1 METKKKEPKKKP
13 VYGVWQNVCYMLG
26 RAWRESPRVIPVGV
40 GIALVSVAANLV
52 GLFIA
57 PAILQKVETA
67 APLSEL
73 LSTIGIFALALIL
86 LYALG
91 TYLDVNTQ
99 CVNGEVRRNIV
110 KDINYKACTTSYPN
124 TRDTEFLRRQSE
136 ALGYSN
142 KTRAE
147 TQHIYVVLTN
157 ILEYI
162 LGFVIY
168 VMLLSELNL
177 TLMAV
182 VVATTVIG
190 FFVNKYINGW
200 AYRHRDEY
208 TQIGKEIDY
217 FARKAED
224 VKLAK
229 DIRIFGLDTWL
240 KEIKESSVRA
250 AEAFK
255 DHRERIYAWTCV
267 VDTLLLVARNGIA
280 YLYLI
285 NLVLSDGLSASQF
298 LLYFSA
304 FTGFATWVTGILSEC
319 STLNKQSL
327 AISVVREFLTY
338 PEVFRFA
345 GGVPL
350 PKTESYEL
358 KLENVTFRY
367 PGTDKNILENINLT
381 IRPGE
386 KLAVVGLNGAGKTTL
401 VKLLCGF
408 YDPTEGRVLFNG
420 VDIREFNRREY
431 YGMIS
436 GVFQDMSVLS
446 VTVAETVAQSTENID
461 MNRVKEC
468 IEKAGLTRK
477 VEALPKKYDTY
488 VDRKVYEDGV
498 EFSGGEVQRLLL
510 ARALYKDGAVLV
522 LDEPT
527 AALDPIAEN
536 DIYMKYNEMS
546 GGKTSIFISH
556 RLASTRFCDRILFI
570 KDGGIAEEGTHESLL
585 AANGDYA
592 ELFHVQARYYQE
604 GNDFNGK
611 EN

>member
-1 METKKKEPKKKP
+1 MKNETKKKP
-13 VYGVWQNVCYMLG
+13 VYGVWQNVAYMLG
-26 RAWRESPRVIPVGV
+26 RAWRESPRVIPIGV
-40 GIALVSVAANLV
+40 GIALVGVAANLA

-67 APLSEL
+67 APLPEL

-91 TYLDVNTQ
+91 TYLNVNTQ
-99 CVNGEVRRNIV
+99 CVNAEVRGNIV
-110 KDINYKACTTSYPN
+110 KDINYKACVTSYPN

-142 KTRAE
+142 KTLAE
-147 TQHIYVVLTN
+147 TQHIYVVLESL
-157 ILEYI
+157 LEYV
-162 LGFVIY
+162 LGFGIY
-168 VMLLSELNL
+168 LLLLSELNL
-177 TLMAV
+177 ALMAV

-190 FFVNKYINGW
+190 FFVNRYINGW

-208 TQIGKEIDY
+208 TQIGKEISY
-217 FARKAED
+217 FERKAED

-250 AEAFK
+250 SEAFK
-255 DHRERIYAWTCV
+255 NRRERVYAWTCV
-267 VDTLLLVARNGIA
+267 VDTILLIARNGIA
-280 YLYLI
+280 YLYLV
-285 NLVLSDGLSASQF
+285 NLVLTDGLSASEF

-304 FTGFATWVTGILSEC
+304 FTGFATWVTGILSDF

-327 AISVVREFLTY
+327 AISVVREFLEY
-338 PEVFRFA
+338 PEVFRFE
-345 GGVPL
+345 GGVPI
-350 PKTESYEL
+350 PKAESYEL

-367 PGTDKNILENINLT
+367 PGTEKNILENINLT
-381 IRPGE
+381 IRSGE

-420 VDIREFNRREY
+420 IDIREFNRREY

-461 MNRVKEC
+461 MDRVKAC

-477 VEALPKKYDTY
+477 VESLPKKYDTY

-498 EFSGGEVQRLLL
+498 EFSGGETQRLLL

-604 GNDFNGK
+604 GSDFHGE

>member
-1 METKKKEPKKKP
+1 MKNETKKKP
-13 VYGVWQNVCYMLG
+13 VYGVWQNVTYMLG
-26 RAWRESPRVIPVGV
+26 RAWREARRAIPVNGGMALTSV
-40 GIALVSVAANLV
+40 GINLA
-52 GLFIA
+52 GLLIA
-57 PAILQKVETA
+57 PIVLQKVETA
-67 APLSEL
+67 APLSEV
-73 LSTIGIFALALIL
+73 LSTIGFFALVLIL
-86 LYALG
+86 LNGLHA
-91 TYLDVNTQ
+91 YLDINMF
-99 CVNGEVRRNIV
+99 CVNAEVRGNIV
-110 KDINYKACTTSYPN
+110 KDINEKACITSYPN
-124 TRDTEFLRRQSE
+124 TRDTEFLKQQSE
-136 ALGYSN
+136 VLNHCNNPRTA
-142 KTRAE
+142 TE
-147 TQHIYVVLTN
+147 HIYVVLGN
-157 ILEYI
+157 LLSNS

-168 VMLLSELNL
+168 LALLSGLNPFL
-177 TLMAV
+177 IAI
-182 VVATTVIG
+182 VVATTVAG

-200 AYRHRDEY
+200 GYRNR
-208 TQIGKEIDY
+208 KERSKYNKEMAY

-229 DIRIFGLDTWL
+229 DIRIFGLAPWL
-240 KEIKESSVRA
+240 KEIKESSIRA
-250 AEAFK
+250 AEAFAV
-255 DHRERIYAWTCV
+255 RENRFYAWGCL
-267 VDTLLLVARNGIA
+267 VDTILLIARNGIA

-285 NLVLSDGLSASQF
+285 NLALADGLTASQF

-304 FTGFATWVTGILSEC
+304 FTGFSSWVTGLFSEFTTLS
-319 STLNKQSL
+319 KHSL
-327 AISVVREFLTY
+327 ALSSIREFLEY
-338 PEVFRFA
+338 PEVFRFE
-345 GGVPL
+345 GGIPI
-350 PKTESYEL
+350 PKADSYEL

-367 PGTDKNILENINLT
+367 PGTEKNILENVNLT

-431 YGMIS
+431 YDMIS

-446 VTVAETVAQSTENID
+446 VTVAETVAQSVEHID
-461 MNRVKEC
+461 MDRVKDC

-477 VEALPKKYDTY
+477 VESLPKGYDTY
-488 VDRKVYEDGV
+488 VDRNVYEDGV
-498 EFSGGEVQRLLL
+498 EFSGGETQRLLL
-510 ARALYKDGAVLV
+510 ARALYKDGVVLV

-585 AANGDYA
+585 AANGGYA
-592 ELFHVQARYYQE
+592 ELFQVQARYYQE
-604 GNDFNGK
+604 GSDFNGA
-611 EN
+611 ENR

>member
-1 METKKKEPKKKP
+1 MKNETKKKP

-26 RAWRESPRVIPVGV
+26 RAWREARRAIPVNGGMALTSV
-40 GIALVSVAANLV
+40 GINLA
-52 GLFIA
+52 GLLIA
-57 PAILQKVETA
+57 PMVLQKVETA
-67 APLSEL
+67 APLSEV
-73 LSTIGIFALALIL
+73 LSTIGFFALVLIL
-86 LYALG
+86 LNGLHA
-91 TYLDVNTQ
+91 YLDVNLF
-99 CVNGEVRRNIV
+99 CVNAEVRGNIV
-110 KDINYKACTTSYPN
+110 KDINEKACITSYPN
-124 TRDTEFLRRQSE
+124 TRDTEFLKQQSE
-136 ALGYSN
+136 VLNHCNSPRTA
-142 KTRAE
+142 TE
-147 TQHIYVVLTN
+147 HIYVVLGSLLSN
-157 ILEYI
+157 S

-168 VMLLSELNL
+168 LALLSGLNPFL
-177 TLMAV
+177 IAI
-182 VVATTVIG
+182 VVATTVAG

-200 AYRHRDEY
+200 GYRNR
-208 TQIGKEIDY
+208 KERSKYNKEMAY

-229 DIRIFGLDTWL
+229 DIRIFGLAPWL
-240 KEIKESSVRA
+240 KEIKESSIRA
-250 AEAFK
+250 AEAFAV
-255 DHRERIYAWTCV
+255 RENRFYAWGCL
-267 VDTLLLVARNGIA
+267 VDTVLLIARNGIA

-285 NLVLSDGLSASQF
+285 NLALADGLTASQF

-304 FTGFATWVTGILSEC
+304 FTGFSNWVTGLFSEFTTLS
-319 STLNKQSL
+319 KHSL
-327 AISVVREFLTY
+327 ALSSIREFLEY
-338 PEVFRFA
+338 PEVFRFE
-345 GGVPL
+345 GGIPI
-350 PKTESYEL
+350 PKADSYEL

-367 PGTDKNILENINLT
+367 PGTEKNILENINLT

-431 YGMIS
+431 YDMIS

-446 VTVAETVAQSTENID
+446 VTVAETVAQSVEHID
-461 MNRVKEC
+461 MDRVKNC

-477 VEALPKKYDTY
+477 VESLPKGYDTY
-488 VDRKVYEDGV
+488 VDRNVYEDGV
-498 EFSGGEVQRLLL
+498 EFSGGETQRLLL
-510 ARALYKDGAVLV
+510 ARALYKNGAVLV

-585 AANGDYA
+585 AANGGYA
-592 ELFHVQARYYQE
+592 ELFRVQARYYQE
-604 GNDFNGK
+604 GSDFNGA
-611 EN
+611 ENR

>member
-1 METKKKEPKKKP
+1 METKKKETKKKP
-13 VYGVWQNVCYMLG
+13 VYGVGQNVTYMLG
-26 RAWRESPRVIPVGV
+26 RAWRESPRVIPIGV
-40 GIALVSVAANLV
+40 GIALTGVAANLA

-67 APLSEL
+67 APLSAL
-73 LSTIGIFALALIL
+73 LSTIGIFALALML
-86 LYALG
+86 LYGLS

-99 CVNGEVRRNIV
+99 CVNAEVRCNIV
-110 KDINYKACTTSYPN
+110 KDINYKACVTSYPN

-142 KTRAE
+142 YTLSE
-147 TQHIYVVLTN
+147 TQHIYVVLSN
-157 ILEYI
+157 ILKNI
-162 LGFVIY
+162 LGFIIY
-168 VMLLSELNL
+168 LLLLSELNL
-177 TLMAV
+177 ALMAV
-182 VVATTVIG
+182 VVATTVVG
-190 FFVNKYINGW
+190 FFINRYINGW

-208 TQIGKEIDY
+208 TQIGKEITY
-217 FARKAED
+217 FERKAED

-240 KEIKESSVRA
+240 KEIKESSVCA

-255 DHRERIYAWTCV
+255 DRRERVYAWTCV
-267 VDTLLLVARNGIA
+267 VNTVLLIVRNGIA

-285 NLVLSDGLSASQF
+285 NLALTDGISASEF

-304 FTGFATWVTGILSEC
+304 FTGFATWVTGILSEF

-327 AISVVREFLTY
+327 AISVIREFLDY
-338 PEVFRFA
+338 PEVFRFE
-345 GGVPL
+345 GGIPI
-350 PKTESYEL
+350 PEAESYEL

-367 PGTDKNILENINLT
+367 PGTEKNILENINLA

-431 YGMIS
+431 YAMIS

-461 MNRVKEC
+461 MDRVKEC

-477 VEALPKKYDTY
+477 IESLPKKYDTY
-488 VDRKVYEDGV
+488 VDRRVYEDGV
-498 EFSGGEVQRLLL
+498 EFSGGETQRLLL

-604 GNDFNGK
+604 GSDFHGE

>member
-1 METKKKEPKKKP
+1 MKTETKKKP
-13 VYGVWQNVCYMLG
+13 VYGVGQNVCYMVG
-26 RAWRESPRVIPVGV
+26 RAWREVRRLFPVGL
-40 GIALVSVAANLV
+40 GISLTQVALNLT

-57 PAILQKVETA
+57 PVALQKVEAA

-73 LSTIGIFALALIL
+73 LTTIGVFALVLIVL
-86 LYALG
+86 NGLDS
-91 TYLDVNTQ
+91 YLQTNTET
-99 CVNGEVRRNIV
+99 VHTEVRSNLV
-110 KDINYKACTTSYPN
+110 KDINHKACITSYPN
-124 TRDTEFLRRQSE
+124 TRDTDFRNRQSQALKYCSYTRSE
-136 ALGYSN
+136 A
-142 KTRAE
+142 
-147 TQHIYVVLTN
+147 QHIWVVLESLLAN
-157 ILEYI
+157 G
-162 LGFVIY
+162 LGFAIY
-168 VMLLSELNL
+168 LVLLSDLNL
-177 TLMAV
+177 LLVGV
-182 VVATTVIG
+182 VVLTTVIG
-190 FFVNKYINGW
+190 FFVNKYINDW
-200 AYRHRDEY
+200 SYRHVEESAKY
-208 TQIGKEIDY
+208 NKEIRY
-217 FARKAED
+217 FSAKAED

-229 DIRIFGLDTWL
+229 DIRIFGLTDWL
-240 KEIKESSVRA
+240 KEIKQTSVRA
-250 AEAFK
+250 AEAFINR
-255 DHRERIYAWTCV
+255 RERVYAWTCV
-267 VDTLLLVARNGIA
+267 VDMILLILRNAIA

-285 NLVLSDGLSASQF
+285 NLVLADGLSAAQF

-304 FTGFATWVTGILSEC
+304 FTGFTGWVTGLLSEF
-319 STLNKQSL
+319 STLNTQSA
-327 AISVVREFLTY
+327 AISVVREFLEY
-338 PEVFRFA
+338 PEQFRFE
-345 GGVPL
+345 GGIPI
-350 PKTESYEL
+350 PRAERCEL
-358 KLENVTFRY
+358 RLENVTFRY
-367 PGTDKNILENINLT
+367 PGTEKNILENVDLT

-446 VTVAETVAQSTENID
+446 VTVAETVAQTVENID
-461 MNRVKEC
+461 MDRVKDC

-477 VEALPKKYDTY
+477 VESLPGKYDTY
-488 VDRKVYEDGV
+488 VDRNVYEDGV
-498 EFSGGEVQRLLL
+498 AFSGGEVQRLLL

-585 AANGDYA
+585 AANGGYA
-592 ELFHVQARYYQE
+592 ELFQVQARYYQE
-604 GNDFNGK
+604 GSDFNGE
-611 EN
+611 ENG

>member
-1 METKKKEPKKKP
+1 MKKETKKKP
-13 VYGVWQNVCYMLG
+13 VYGVGQNVSYMLG
-26 RAWRESPRVIPVGV
+26 RAWRESPRVIPIGV
-40 GIALVSVAANLV
+40 GIALVGVAANLA
-52 GLFIA
+52 GLLIA

-67 APLSEL
+67 APLPEL
-73 LSTIGIFALALIL
+73 LSTIGIFALTLIL

-91 TYLDVNTQ
+91 TYLNVNTQ
-99 CVNGEVRRNIV
+99 CVNAEVRDNIV

-142 KTRAE
+142 KTLAE
-147 TQHIYVVLTN
+147 TQHIYVVLESL
-157 ILEYI
+157 LEYV
-162 LGFVIY
+162 LGFGIY
-168 VMLLSELNL
+168 LLLLSELNL
-177 TLMAV
+177 ALMTV

-190 FFVNKYINGW
+190 FFVNRYINGW

-208 TQIGKEIDY
+208 TQIGKEISY
-217 FARKAED
+217 FEQKAED
-224 VKLAK
+224 IKLAK
-229 DIRIFGLDTWL
+229 DVRIFGLDTWL

-250 AEAFK
+250 SEAFK
-255 DHRERIYAWTCV
+255 NRRERVYAWTCV
-267 VDTLLLVARNGIA
+267 VDTILLIARNGIA

-304 FTGFATWVTGILSEC
+304 FTGFATWITGILNDF

-327 AISVVREFLTY
+327 AISVVREFLDY
-338 PEVFRFA
+338 PEVFRFE
-345 GGVPL
+345 GGAPI
-350 PKTESYEL
+350 PETESYEL

-367 PGTDKNILENINLT
+367 PGTDKNILETINLT

-420 VDIREFNRREY
+420 IDIREFNRREY

-446 VTVAETVAQSTENID
+446 VTIAETVAQSTENID
-461 MNRVKEC
+461 MDRVKEC

-477 VEALPKKYDTY
+477 VESLPKKYDTY

-498 EFSGGEVQRLLL
+498 EFSGGETQRLLL

-585 AANGDYA
+585 AADSDYA

-604 GNDFNGK
+604 GSDFHGE

>member
-1 METKKKEPKKKP
+1 MKKETKKKP
-13 VYGVWQNVCYMLG
+13 VYGVGQNVAYMLG
-26 RAWRESPRVIPVGV
+26 RAWREARRAIPTGI
-40 GIALVSVAANLV
+40 GIALTGVATNLT

-57 PAILQKVETA
+57 PVVLQKVETS
-67 APLSEL
+67 APLPEL
-73 LSTIGIFALALIL
+73 LTTIGIFALALIL
-86 LYALG
+86 LNALAV
-91 TYLDVNTQ
+91 YLEVNTE
-99 CVNGEVRRNIV
+99 CINAEVRGNLV
-110 KDINYKACTTSYPN
+110 KDINEKACITSYPN
-124 TRDTEFLRRQSE
+124 TRNTDFRGQQSE
-136 ALGYSN
+136 ALGYCGGTLS
-142 KTRAE
+142 E
-147 TQHIYVVLTN
+147 TQHIYVVLAN
-157 ILEYI
+157 II
-162 LGFVIY
+162 KNVLGFAIY
-168 VMLLSELNL
+168 LFLLSELNL
-177 TLMAV
+177 ILAVV
-182 VVATTVIG
+182 VVATTAVG
-190 FFVNKYINGW
+190 FFINRYINGW
-200 AYRHRDEY
+200 GYRHREESRRL
-208 TQIGKEIDY
+208 GKELSY
-217 FARKAED
+217 FGRKAENI
-224 VKLAK
+224 KLAK

-240 KEIKESSVRA
+240 KEIKEATVRA
-250 AEAFK
+250 AEAFA
-255 DHRERIYAWTCV
+255 DRRERVYAWTCV
-267 VDTLLLVARNGIA
+267 VDTILLITRNGIA

-304 FTGFATWVTGILSEC
+304 FTGFATWVTGILSDF

-327 AISVVREFLTY
+327 AISVVREFLDY
-338 PEVFRFA
+338 PEVFRFE
-345 GGVPL
+345 GGVPI
-350 PKTESYEL
+350 PKAESYEL

-367 PGTDKNILENINLT
+367 PGTEKNILENINLT
-381 IRPGE
+381 VRPSE

-431 YGMIS
+431 YSMIS

-446 VTVAETVAQSTENID
+446 VTVAETVAQSAEGID
-461 MNRVKEC
+461 IDRVKDC
-468 IEKAGLTRK
+468 IEKAGLTHK
-477 VEALPKKYDTY
+477 IESLPKKYDTY

-498 EFSGGEVQRLLL
+498 EFSGGETQRLLL

-604 GNDFNGK
+604 GSDF
-611 EN
+611 